1 LPVQDLIHFGQYPIP
16 VTLVHAV
23 THSGVD
29 TVGYRTNVRAMALN
43 IAQDD
48 TCERVVPTDSDV
60 ADIATFGAVGSAAV
74 NADC

>member
-1 LPVQDLIHFGQYPIP
+1 MPVQYLIHFGQHPIP
-16 VTLVHAV
+16 VTLVHTV

-48 TCERVVPTDSDV
+48 TREDFVLADSDV